1 MAHISRVK
9 YLGYAFY
16 RWKGKCRLRIHPK
29 SITKMKNRIRELT
42 SRSNG
47 WGNEYRALK
56 LTQFIR
62 GWVNYFALADMKAL
76 LERIDEW
83 YRHRIRTVYW
93 KQWNKV
99 KTKFMNLKKLGI
111 DEENEKLR
119 EWGYMTFT
127 EQYLKVRVN

>member
-1 MAHISRVK
+1 
-9 YLGYAFY
+9 
-16 RWKGKCRLRIHPK
+16 
-29 SITKMKNRIRELT
+29 
-42 SRSNG
+42 
-47 WGNEYRALK
+47 K

-62 GWVNYFALADMKAL
+62 GWINYFALADMRAL
-76 LERIDEW
+76 LKRIDEW

>member
-62 GWVNYFALADMKAL
+62 GWINYFALADMRAL
-76 LERIDEW
+76 LKRIDEW